1 MVDIVERYLDAIA
14 THDWGVVD
22 ECIADDIVRVGPYGD
37 RYAGRGDYMAF
48 IADLMPKL
56 RGYAMKVERVT
67 YVGDVRAYA
76 ELSETVELDGR
87 PMRTPEVLVF
97 ELTGDD
103 RIVRVDVFIQTPQG

>member
-22 ECIADDIVRVGPYGD
+22 DCIADDIVRVGPYGD

-56 RGYAMKVERVT
+56 P
-67 YVGDVRAYA
+67 VRT
-76 ELSETVELDGR
+76 ETVASVGSDH
-87 PMRTPEVLVF
+87 V
-97 ELTGDD
+97 
-103 RIVRVDVFIQTPQG
+103 